1 MQRPLSGKVA
11 LVTGAGQRLGRSIAE
26 GLAAAGADVAVHFY
40 ASREGADEVVARI
53 AVDGNRAMAIGAD
66 LTDAATLEPMVD
78 QVERAFGRVD
88 ILVNSAALFEQADLL
103 ETRPASLDR
112 LWAINARAP
121 YLLSQSLA
129 RRQLPR
135 GSGDIINVL
144 DLAGVFET
152 WRHASAYAMTR
163 AALASLTKSLALEL
177 APHVRVN
184 AVAPGIVLP
193 PGAVNAE
200 QVSSVTARIPQ
211 GAFGTPADVVQTVLF
226 LLAGPRY
233 LTGQI
238 IAVDGGKSLV

>member
-11 LVTGAGQRLGRSIAE
+11 LVTGAGQRVGRSIAE
-26 GLAAAGADVAVHFY
+26 GLAAAGADVAVHFHT
-40 ASREGADEVVARI
+40 SRQGADEVVARI
-53 AVDGNRAMAIGAD
+53 VVDGNRAVSIGAD
-66 LTDAATLEPMVD
+66 LSDAATLEPMVD
-78 QVERAFGRVD
+78 QVERAFGRID

-103 ETRPASLDR
+103 ETRLETLDR
-112 LWAINARAP
+112 LWAINTRAA

-129 RRQLPR
+129 RRLLPR

-177 APHVRVN
+177 APAIRVN

-193 PGAVNAE
+193 PGSVSAE
-200 QVSSVTARIPQ
+200 QVDSLTARIPS
-211 GAFGTPADVVQTVLF
+211 GTFGTPTDVVQTVLF
-226 LLAGPRY
+226 LLTGPRY

-238 IAVDGGKSLV
+238 VAVDGGKSLV